1 MQLYF
6 SLFDE
11 FYEEMKQSFIGIV
24 DEVKKIINDQDYEID
39 YPLLNGMMY
48 CNFKV
53 NNLLSGD
60 DEDRIKELM
69 NDNYHIEIELFNNC
83 SEINIHKKI

>member
-1 MQLYF
+1 M
-6 SLFDE
+6 
-11 FYEEMKQSFIGIV
+11 YENNCKFNW
-24 DEVKKIINDQDYEID
+24 II
-39 YPLLNGMMY
+39 
-48 CNFKV
+48 FKV